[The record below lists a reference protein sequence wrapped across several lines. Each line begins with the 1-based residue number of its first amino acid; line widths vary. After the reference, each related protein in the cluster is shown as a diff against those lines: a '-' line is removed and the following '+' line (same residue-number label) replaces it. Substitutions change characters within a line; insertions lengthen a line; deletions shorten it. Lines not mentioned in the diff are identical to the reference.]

1 MKVTDAEILQAIW
14 RAQVKRTARGVIDN
28 YIGGSKG
35 LKGDSDQ
42 DRFYSQYLSMVGRG
56 ALGISLSKG
65 HLARRLKALIGIG
78 ALQWHGRP
86 GNAYAYHTEA
96 AMEVFRFARKWW
108 EEHGVPSGFDEQ
120 NKSMRTAR
128 IDDYDALAAQLE
140 QELLGRFGSQQVT
153 P

>member
-1 MKVTDAEILQAIW
+1 MD
-14 RAQVKRTARGVIDN
+14 
-28 YIGGSKG
+28 
-35 LKGDSDQ
+35 
-42 DRFYSQYLSMVGRG
+42 
-56 ALGISLSKG
+56 
-65 HLARRLKALIGIG
+65 
-78 ALQWHGRP
+78 
-86 GNAYAYHTEA
+86 
-96 AMEVFRFARKWW
+96 VFRFARKWW